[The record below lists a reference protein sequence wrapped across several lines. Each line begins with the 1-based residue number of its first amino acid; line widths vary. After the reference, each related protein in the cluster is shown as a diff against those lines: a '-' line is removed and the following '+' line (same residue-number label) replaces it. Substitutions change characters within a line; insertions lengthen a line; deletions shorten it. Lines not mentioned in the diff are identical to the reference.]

1 MHISPIGISCW
12 GLFFYIEVKCRMFWP
27 MIDSFVKYLQFEK
40 RVSVNTVTAYQSDL
54 DQFEIFLKH
63 FSPET
68 SSEKAEHGLIRSW
81 IIQLVESGLDATS
94 VNRKIACL
102 RSYYKFLMRQ
112 EVIDKDPMIKV
123 KILKMK
129 KKLPSFVKEPDMVTI
144 LDRTLFNDSLD
155 GWRNKLI
162 LELFYATGIR
172 LSELIGLKES
182 QVDIRNHTIKV
193 LGKRN
198 KERVVPF
205 PSSIV
210 SIVERYRMI
219 RNQQVE
225 TKDHGFF
232 FVTGKGDRC
241 YPMMIYRIVK
251 QYLSTTSTDKQ
262 SPHVLRH
269 TYATHLL
276 DKGAGINAVKDLLG
290 HSSLAATQVYTHNSL
305 EKLKKVFDQAH
316 PKA

>member
-1 MHISPIGISCW
+1 MQNVGS
-12 GLFFYIEVKCRMFWP
+12 

-40 RVSVNTVTAYQSDL
+40 RVSSNTVIAYRSDL
-54 DQFEIFLKH
+54 DQFQNFLEH
-63 FSPET
+63 FSPGT
-68 SSEKAEHGLIRSW
+68 SAEDADHGSVRSW
-81 IIQLVESGLDATS
+81 VIQLVESDIDAIS

-102 RSYYKFLMRQ
+102 RSYYKFLLKQ
-112 EVIDKDPMIKV
+112 EVIIKDPTSKI
-123 KILKMK
+123 KILKAK
-129 KKLPSFVKEPDMVTI
+129 KKLPSFVKEGDMTTL
-144 LDRTLFNDSLD
+144 LDHASFEDSLD

-172 LSELIGLKES
+172 LSELIHLKES
-182 QVDIRNHTIKV
+182 SIDFNNHTIKV

-198 KERVVPF
+198 KERIVPF
-205 PSSIV
+205 PESVV
-210 SIVERYRMI
+210 SVLEKYRAI
-219 RNQQVE
+219 RNQCVE
-225 TKDHGFF
+225 IKDHGFL
-232 FVTGKGDRC
+232 FVTDKGDPC

-251 QYLSTTSTDKQ
+251 RHLAGTSTDKR

-276 DKGAGINAVKDLLG
+276 DKGAEINAVKDLLG